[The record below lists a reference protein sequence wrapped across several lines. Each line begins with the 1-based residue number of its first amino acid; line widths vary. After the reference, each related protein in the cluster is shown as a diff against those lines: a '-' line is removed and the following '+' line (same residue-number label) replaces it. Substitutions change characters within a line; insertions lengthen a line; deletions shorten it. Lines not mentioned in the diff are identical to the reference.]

1 MTAPSATIAPME
13 GTYYAPIDAELKE
26 RFLELIAEGFIRPE
40 AARKLEQTGT
50 RFKRICNPDSQHYD
64 ADFAK
69 RYDELTRAGGEH
81 RRNFQERLEALALK
95 YAEEGQARL
104 IEKLLVI
111 HHPEWEAL
119 RPSNFKMEV
128 SIEKLAVLLPGLST
142 ETLDSVIQELES
154 RKPELRA
161 LPDVID
167 A

>member
-1 MTAPSATIAPME
+1 
-13 GTYYAPIDAELKE
+13 
-26 RFLELIAEGFIRPE
+26 
-40 AARKLEQTGT
+40 
-50 RFKRICNPDSQHYD
+50 
-64 ADFAK
+64 
-69 RYDELTRAGGEH
+69 
-81 RRNFQERLEALALK
+81 
-95 YAEEGQARL
+95 
-104 IEKLLVI
+104 VI